1 VQNSGDAN
9 GYLYVRGDQ
18 DIMQYCMKELF
29 MEWHL
34 LGVFLFYNDHI
45 YKKLNLINQA
55 QIQNME
61 AFKFNNF
68 INTNKKY
75 LHKFAFQGNV
85 GLLASQATLSI
96 PIVKKS
102 GITLSGRK
110 TYIDGIIAPTLK
122 SGSKIM
128 MFKI

>member
-45 YKKLNLINQA
+45 YKEVEFDKSSSNSKYGT
-55 QIQNME
+55 
-61 AFKFNNF
+61 FKFNNF

-75 LHKFAFQGNV
+75 LHNLRFKGNV

-96 PIVKKS
+96 PIVKS